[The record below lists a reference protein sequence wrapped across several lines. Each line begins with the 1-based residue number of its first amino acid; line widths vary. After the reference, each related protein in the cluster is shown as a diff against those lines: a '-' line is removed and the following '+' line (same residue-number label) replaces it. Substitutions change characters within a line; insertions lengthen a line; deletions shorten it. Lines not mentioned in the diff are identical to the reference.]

1 MVELWAWLFNPRER
15 AATSAIPGVEE
26 LRDLPPP
33 LKRGLASLAIAA
45 IGRLPRRLRYSQP
58 VFRVLQA
65 RFRAVPRTE
74 LASASETQGFHA
86 EQGL

>member
-1 MVELWAWLFNPRER
+1 VVELWAWLFNPRER

-45 IGRLPRRLRYSQP
+45 IGRLPRRLRYSLP
-58 VFRVLQA
+58 VFRVLEA
-65 RFRAVPRTE
+65 RFRAVPAHRIGVRQRD
-74 LASASETQGFHA
+74 AGFPR
-86 EQGL
+86 